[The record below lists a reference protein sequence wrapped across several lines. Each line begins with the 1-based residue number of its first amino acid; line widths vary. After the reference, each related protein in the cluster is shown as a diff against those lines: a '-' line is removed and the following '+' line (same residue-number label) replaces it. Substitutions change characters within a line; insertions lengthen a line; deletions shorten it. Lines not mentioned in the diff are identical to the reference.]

1 MGILAI
7 LSYMKNTIPVIS
19 LLLTLLSVHA
29 QPPQRYDI
37 VINEIMTN
45 PSPSP
50 GLPEVKYIELYNISA
65 HACLLKGWT
74 ISDGKS
80 TATIKEDILLE
91 PDSIVIIGSSGAM
104 TALSSFGRTV
114 AVTNF
119 PTLRVNGDVIML
131 HSAEHMLIH
140 AVQYDRSWYGN
151 EVKAAGGWSLEMIDA
166 KNPCVGAD
174 NWSASTGSR
183 GGTPGTKNAVAA
195 TNTDQRPPELRS
207 AFSPDER
214 HITLSF
220 SEPLD
225 STGASDAD
233 NYTVNEGIGTPVAA
247 TAEAPLFNK
256 VTLTLGWQQQ
266 MDKVY
271 TVSVKNITDCSGN
284 RTEQS
289 SAWTALAA
297 LPQKNDIVINEV
309 LFNAPDDG
317 AEYIELYNRSSH
329 TVNSKDLLI
338 ATRNSSGGLGTMKP
352 LTSENLLLFPGEYKA
367 LSADTAAVK
376 RHYTSAGH
384 SGYIE
389 VEGMPALANAGGAI
403 VLLNLQGE
411 TIDELTYNESWHLP
425 LISNKKG
432 VALERI
438 NADAATQDQ
447 HNWQSAAASAGYGTP
462 GYQNSQYRADLQV
475 QGDIAPD
482 PDVFS
487 PDNDGHDDYL
497 LIRYRFP
504 ETGNVCNIT
513 IYDAAGRAVRHLVR
527 NGICGTQGFYK
538 WDGLD
543 ENSQPLRIGIY
554 VVLAE
559 VFNLQGK
566 TKQFKKAVVL
576 AKRLNG
582 R

>member
-1 MGILAI
+1 
-7 LSYMKNTIPVIS
+7 MKNTITVIS
-19 LLLTLLSVHA
+19 LLLTMSAAHA

-37 VINEIMTN
+37 VINEIMAN

-50 GLPEVKYIELYNISA
+50 GLPGVKYIELYNTSA
-65 HACLLKGWT
+65 HACGLKGWT

-80 TATIKEDILLE
+80 TATIKEDILLG
-91 PDSIVIIGSSGAM
+91 PDSIVLIGASGAM
-104 TALSSFGRTV
+104 AALSSFGRTI
-114 AVTNF
+114 AVTSF
-119 PTLRVNGDVIML
+119 PTLRINGDLIML
-131 HSAEHMLIH
+131 YSAENMLIH

-166 KNPCVGAD
+166 KNPCAGPG
-174 NWSASTGSR
+174 NWRASTGSK
-183 GGTPGTKNAVAA
+183 GGTPGTKNAIAA
-195 TNTDQRPPELRS
+195 TNTDQRLPELCA
-207 AFSPDER
+207 AFSPDDR

-225 STGASDAD
+225 SAGAADAN
-233 NYTVNEGIGTPVAA
+233 NYTVSEGIGTPVAA
-247 TAEAPLFNK
+247 TAEAPFFSK
-256 VTLTLGWQQQ
+256 VTLLLSREQQK
-266 MDKVY
+266 DKIY
-271 TVSVKNITDCSGN
+271 TVSARNITDCSGN
-284 RTEQS
+284 RTAQS
-289 SAWTALAA
+289 TARTALAA
-297 LPQKNDIVINEV
+297 LPQKTDIVINEV

-329 TVNSKDLLI
+329 TVNGKDLLI
-338 ATRNSSGGLGTMKP
+338 ATRNTSGGLGTMRP
-352 LTSENLLLFPGEYKA
+352 ITPESLLLFPGEYKA
-367 LSADTAAVK
+367 LSGDTAAVK
-376 RHYTSAGH
+376 RHYTSPGQ

-389 VEGMPALANAGGAI
+389 VAGMPALANTGGTI

-411 TIDELTYNESWHLP
+411 TVDELTYNESWHLA
-425 LISNKKG
+425 LVRDKKG

-438 NADAATQDQ
+438 NYDAATQEQ
-447 HNWQSAAASAGYGTP
+447 HNWQSAAAGAGYGTP
-462 GYQNSQYRADLQV
+462 GYQNSQYRPDLQV
-475 QGDIAPD
+475 KGEMAPD
-482 PDVFS
+482 PEVFS

-527 NGICGTQGFYK
+527 NSICGTQGFFK

-543 ENSQPLRIGIY
+543 ENSQPLHIGIY
-554 VVLAE
+554 VMLAE

-576 AKRLNG
+576 ARRLG
-582 R
+582 Q

>member
-1 MGILAI
+1 MGILVI
-7 LSYMKNTIPVIS
+7 LLYMKNTIRVIS
-19 LLLTLLSVHA
+19 LLLTITSVYA

-37 VINEIMTN
+37 VINEIMAN

-50 GLPEVKYIELYNISA
+50 GLPEIKYIELYNTSA
-65 HACLLKGWT
+65 HAYMLKGWT

-91 PDSIVIIGSSGAM
+91 PDSIVLIGSSGA
-104 TALSSFGRTV
+104 TAALGSFGRTV
-114 AVTNF
+114 AVTSF
-119 PTLRVNGDVIML
+119 PTLRINGDLVML
-131 HSAEHMLIH
+131 YSAEHMLIH

-166 KNPCVGAD
+166 KNPCAGAG
-174 NWSASTGSR
+174 NWSASTGSK
-183 GGTPGTKNAVAA
+183 GGTPGTKNAIAA
-195 TNTDQRPPELRS
+195 TNTDQRPPELLS
-207 AFSPDER
+207 GFSPDDR
-214 HITLSF
+214 HIILSF

-225 STGASDAD
+225 SAGAADAD
-233 NYTVNEGIGTPVAA
+233 NYTVNEGIGTPAA
-247 TAEAPLFNK
+247 AAAEASLFSK
-256 VTLTLGWQQQ
+256 VTLTLGQQQQ
-266 MDKVY
+266 MDKIY

-284 RTEQS
+284 RTAQS
-289 SAWTALAA
+289 SARTALAA
-297 LPQKNDIVINEV
+297 LSQKNDIVINEV

-338 ATRNSSGGLGTMKP
+338 ATRNTSGGLTIMKP
-352 LTSENLLLFPGEYKA
+352 LTSESLLIFPGEYKA

-376 RHYTSAGH
+376 RHYTSPGH
-384 SGYIE
+384 SRYIE
-389 VEGMPALANAGGAI
+389 VVGMPALPNAGGTI

-411 TIDELTYNESWHLP
+411 MIDELTYNENWHLS
-425 LISNKKG
+425 LISDKKG

-438 NADAATQDQ
+438 NVDADTRDQ

-475 QGDIAPD
+475 QGEITHD

-487 PDNDGHDDYL
+487 PDNDGHDDFL

-513 IYDAAGRAVRHLVR
+513 IYDAAGRTVRNLVR
-527 NGICGTQGFYK
+527 NGICGTQGFFK

-543 ENSQPLRIGIY
+543 ENSQPLRMGIY
-554 VVLAE
+554 VMFAE

-576 AKRLNG
+576 AKRLG
-582 R
+582 Q